1 MYRNE
6 KLFTAF
12 TLILLVISVFMW
24 IILSV
29 HWCLQTLEFLFSN
42 KFCPLPYLT
51 TYFLILSLFKLQFL
65 HHFNFT
71 VCTLCHLLPF
81 ISQFLLLLQIF
92 EPVGILSLLNLFYF
106 HCPWSF
112 WCLTFLTQLKFCSHH
127 DNYSFVYSAQLLPCT
142 YTFQH
147 TKRGEKHNHTY
158 CGFTLNS

>member
-6 KLFTAF
+6 ELFTAF
-12 TLILLVISVFMW
+12 TSILLVISVFMW

-92 EPVGILSLLNLFYF
+92 EPVGILSLLSLFYF

-112 WCLTFLTQLKFCSHH
+112 WCLTFLPSLNSIVIMIIIALYIVLNCFLVPIHFNIQRGGKKHH
-127 DNYSFVYSAQLLPCT
+127 
-142 YTFQH
+142 
-147 TKRGEKHNHTY
+147 HTY